1 MGEPNRTGTRK
12 FYVVKNP
19 NRTEPT
25 EVQNPNRTEPNP
37 QGMGSCVALASIFTE
52 ITQHRQRN
60 LNRGFDEMFLELQA
74 LDYPI
79 QID

>member
-1 MGEPNRTGTRK
+1 
-12 FYVVKNP
+12 
-19 NRTEPT
+19 
-25 EVQNPNRTEPNP
+25 
-37 QGMGSCVALASIFTE
+37 MGSCVALASIFSE

-60 LNRGFDEMFLELQA
+60 LNRGFDEMFPELQA